1 MSCLIECSGGRVGLG
16 PGDKACWTHG
26 AGGEG
31 STHHQPPGSRGHLAG
46 LALCL
51 LCLKAQRT
59 AVCVVWQAG
68 SQGLPRLWAP
78 HTGSHRGPAGWQ
90 LCVSPQV
97 APVLALGRSSL
108 HRAPS
113 RPQGVRLPWSPGG
126 AGATRGWGVPILS
139 GQPGLPTPTAPAPV
153 TPGLVSSRKATGLQ
167 GRPVC
172 EPERFTGLPRAQ
184 GSLLSGQSP
193 AGPSCVASGSYL
205 PAASPDPHRPV
216 NSRLRLLA
224 GEIQCFCK
232 SQKFLDFPIPCLW
245 L

>member
-1 MSCLIECSGGRVGLG
+1 MPPFVSRAVCLPHDPTLVLSGLG
-16 PGDKACWTHG
+16 SSD
-26 AGGEG
+26 
-31 STHHQPPGSRGHLAG
+31 R
-46 LALCL
+46 
-51 LCLKAQRT
+51 
-59 AVCVVWQAG
+59 
-68 SQGLPRLWAP
+68 AP
-78 HTGSHRGPAGWQ
+78 HWKLVHQAVTCLSLGEACSPQALSCRHQRWGCLGPAEG
-90 LCVSPQV
+90 L
-97 APVLALGRSSL
+97 LGEQQRD
-108 HRAPS
+108 PK
-113 RPQGVRLPWSPGG
+113 G
-126 AGATRGWGVPILS
+126 
-139 GQPGLPTPTAPAPV
+139 
-153 TPGLVSSRKATGLQ
+153 SRKATGLQ